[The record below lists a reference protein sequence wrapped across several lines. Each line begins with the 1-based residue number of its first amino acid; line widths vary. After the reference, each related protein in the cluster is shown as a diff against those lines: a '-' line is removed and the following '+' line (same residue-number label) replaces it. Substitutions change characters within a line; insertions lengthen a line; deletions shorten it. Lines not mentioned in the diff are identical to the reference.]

1 MSTPTDGARI
11 TALGR
16 TIPLTDGSTAHVRY
30 SLRSM
35 AHLEARYGSLA
46 QMQEVFDQIQQ
57 ASASMDRPMIAPI
70 IDILGAGLLDDGF
83 VPHARERVTVVRRT
97 SPDGAIEQRDEREVV
112 EVTYVRQRDRR
123 ELASLLDMHTFEA
136 VAMLMSEALSE
147 AMPAPAVAAGGA
159 QPSPLASTLN
169 LPSSPGAN
177 FTTSGSS
184 PLADLI
190 ASSGC

>member
-16 TIPLTDGSTAHVRY
+16 TITLTDGSTAHVRY

-35 AHLEARYGSLA
+35 AHLEARFGSLA
-46 QMQEVFDQIQQ
+46 AMQDAFGQIEQ
-57 ASASMDRPMIAPI
+57 AAAQFDRPMIAPI
-70 IDILGAGLLDDGF
+70 IDILGAGLLDAGF

-97 SPDGAIEQRDEREVV
+97 SPDGVVEQRDERETVD
-112 EVTYVRQRDRR
+112 VTYVRQSDRR
-123 ELASLLDMHTFEA
+123 ELASLLDLHSFES
-136 VAMLMSEALSE
+136 VATLMSEALFE
-147 AMPAPAVAAGGA
+147 AMPQATATGGA
-159 QPSPLASTLN
+159 EPGPLASTLN
-169 LPSSPGAN
+169 LPSSPGPIS
-177 FTTSGSS
+177 TISGSS